1 MKLELALPMP
11 VLEPRF
17 CRQEGG
23 QRKFRRFRK
32 YLKSFF
38 ASLFDT
44 VTPHQYLTIRPFL
57 IRTASAPQGLGR

>member
-1 MKLELALPMP
+1 

-44 VTPHQYLTIRPFL
+44 VAPHQYLTIRF
-57 IRTASAPQGLGR
+57 GLPVRSRSWALRPSF